1 MAQGGLHSPL
11 LWYYNYAGPIHPKTV
26 EHLTESN
33 ILPYAQRL
41 YDRGSREAILEFLQ
55 WNDPNGVYTDAV
67 SRDEGYDPLS
77 YDEALIEL
85 EGVIN
90 ELMEPQVVA

>member
-1 MAQGGLHSPL
+1 M
-11 LWYYNYAGPIHPKTV
+11 
-26 EHLTESN
+26 EHLNPNN

-55 WNDPNGVYTDAV
+55 WNDPNGVYTDTA
-67 SRDEGYDPLS
+67 SRDEGYEILS

-90 ELMEPQVVA
+90 ELQLDLQEVTA

>member
-1 MAQGGLHSPL
+1 MIHLGL
-11 LWYYNYAGPIHPKTV
+11 LWYYIYMGPFITPTV

-33 ILPYAQRL
+33 TLPYAQRL

-55 WNDPNGVYTDAV
+55 WNDPNGVYTDTV
-67 SRDEGYDPLS
+67 SKAEGYESLS

-90 ELMEPQVVA
+90 ELQLDQAEAAV

>member
-1 MAQGGLHSPL
+1 M
-11 LWYYNYAGPIHPKTV
+11 

-33 ILPYAQRL
+33 TLPFAQRL

-55 WNDPNGVYTDAV
+55 WNDPNGVYTDSV
-67 SRDEGYDPLS
+67 SKEEGYGPLS

-90 ELMEPQVVA
+90 EFMEPAVLEPIA

>member
-1 MAQGGLHSPL
+1 M
-11 LWYYNYAGPIHPKTV
+11 GPFIPPTV

-33 ILPYAQRL
+33 TLPYAQRL

-55 WNDPNGVYTDAV
+55 WNDPNGVYTDTV
-67 SRDEGYDPLS
+67 SKAEGYESLS

-90 ELMEPQVVA
+90 DLMEPAVLEPTV

>member
-1 MAQGGLHSPL
+1 MVQSELHLSW
-11 LWYYNYAGPIHPKTV
+11 LWYYIYM
-26 EHLTESN
+26 EHLNPNN

-55 WNDPNGVYTDAV
+55 WNDPNGVYTDTA
-67 SRDEGYDPLS
+67 SRDEGYEPLD
-77 YDEALIEL
+77 YDEAILEL

-90 ELMEPQVVA
+90 DLMDDPVLEPIT

>member
-1 MAQGGLHSPL
+1 M
-11 LWYYNYAGPIHPKTV
+11 
-26 EHLTESN
+26 EHLTPN
-33 ILPYAQRL
+33 NVLPYAQRL

-55 WNDPNGVYTDAV
+55 WNDPNGAYTDTA

-90 ELMEPQVVA
+90 ELQLDLQEVTV

>member
-1 MAQGGLHSPL
+1 M
-11 LWYYNYAGPIHPKTV
+11 
-26 EHLTESN
+26 EHLTPN
-33 ILPYAQRL
+33 NVLPYAQRL
-41 YDRGSREAILEFLQ
+41 YDRGSRKAILEFLQ
-55 WNDPNGVYTDAV
+55 WNDPNGAYTDTA

-90 ELMEPQVVA
+90 ELQLDLQEVTA

>member
-1 MAQGGLHSPL
+1 M
-11 LWYYNYAGPIHPKTV
+11 
-26 EHLTESN
+26 EHLN
-33 ILPYAQRL
+33 PNNVLPYAQRL

-55 WNDPNGVYTDAV
+55 WNDPNGVYTDSV
-67 SRDEGYDPLS
+67 SKQEGYDPLD

-90 ELMEPQVVA
+90 ELMEPSILEPVV